1 MVTKCFVLLYHI
13 MVPGAKD
20 ILDKGILDKGILDN
34 YSATVLVFPFLQK
47 LIGNGIMKNESA
59 GGGCDTNS
67 NV

>member
-1 MVTKCFVLLYHI
+1 